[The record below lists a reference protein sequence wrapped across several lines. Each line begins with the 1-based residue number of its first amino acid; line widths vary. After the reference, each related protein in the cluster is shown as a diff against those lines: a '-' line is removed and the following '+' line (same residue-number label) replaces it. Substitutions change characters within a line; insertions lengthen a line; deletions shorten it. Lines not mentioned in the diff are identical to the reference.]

1 MGVSER
7 MGGSMLQQGGPRTA
21 MIADPVPPRR
31 RPRLAKPWSEP
42 QVAPV
47 EIAIE
52 IAIGIGIGI
61 GIGIDTIMTLGH
73 SPLDVHSLSI
83 GGLD

>member
-47 EIAIE
+47 EIR
-52 IAIGIGIGI
+52 IGIGIGI